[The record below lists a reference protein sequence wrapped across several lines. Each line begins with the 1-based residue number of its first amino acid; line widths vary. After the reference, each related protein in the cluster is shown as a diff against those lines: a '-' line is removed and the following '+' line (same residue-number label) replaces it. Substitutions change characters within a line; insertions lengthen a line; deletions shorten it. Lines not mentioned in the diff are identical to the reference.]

1 MSIPLQL
8 VAAPSSWL
16 WAFLWLFVI
25 IILGH
30 HYCCYSGTQVATY
43 LRCGWLGLDSGAP
56 EAPRGPCPSRSGA
69 SCCPGD
75 GSAVLLGLHA
85 QSGDAGG
92 LAVRVHVEVVSI
104 DARAHPLGPPE
115 QAAHVCLSHVAPRA
129 GHAQEVRHTA
139 AGVGVRGH
147 AGGDS
152 VTGHHT
158 ARDGGGSV
166 TSTNPRWVLD
176 LKGGGKVK
184 ERGRDRERE

>member
-1 MSIPLQL
+1 MAHRSPPIS
-8 VAAPSSWL
+8 VVDG
-16 WAFLWLFVI
+16 LFW
-25 IILGH
+25 
-30 HYCCYSGTQVATY
+30 T
-43 LRCGWLGLDSGAP
+43 LGLQRFQGAP
-56 EAPRGPCPSRSGA
+56 VLPAPGA

-75 GSAVLLGLHA
+75 GSAVLFGLHA
-85 QSGDAGG
+85 QGGDAGG
-92 LAVRVHVEVVSI
+92 LAVRVHVEVVSV
-104 DARAHPLGPPE
+104 DARAYPLGPPE

-158 ARDGGGSV
+158 ARDGGSS
-166 TSTNPRWVLD
+166 TAATNPRWVLD
-176 LKGGGKVK
+176 LKGGREVK